1 MRVSAPN
8 HFPGARQAGF
18 ARVEFLSI
26 LFVVAT
32 LTLLQIAGATTS
44 KGKSSVAVC
53 FFNLRQLT
61 QAWQMYAD
69 DNKGALAENFDSQ
82 RTWVTSIIDY
92 SNPQSA
98 NTANLTNTPF
108 GRYVGR
114 TDVYRC
120 PADESSVRSASGLL
134 PRNRSYSMNG
144 AVGNPSSFW
153 LPTPPYRSY
162 TNLVNISAPP
172 PSRLSIFLEEHP
184 DSINDGMFAV
194 QMPTSPGST
203 TLIDFPA
210 AYHDGAMSLSCADGH
225 VEMKRW
231 LDPRTSPPVRLQPI
245 SLNIPQPN
253 NPDVLWLAERTSSR
267 LE

>member
-1 MRVSAPN
+1 MRALAP
-8 HFPGARQAGF
+8 GQSKSRAGF
-18 ARVEFLSI
+18 TRVELLSVLI
-26 LFVVAT
+26 VVAT
-32 LTLLQIAGATTS
+32 LTLLQIGGATTS
-44 KGKSSVAVC
+44 KSKGSVAVC

-69 DNKGALAENFDSQ
+69 DNKGALAENIDSS
-82 RTWVTSIIDY
+82 RTWVTSIVDY
-92 SNPQSA
+92 SSPQSA
-98 NTANLTNTPF
+98 NTATLTNTPF

-114 TDVYRC
+114 TDVYHC
-120 PADESSVRSASGLL
+120 PADETTVRTASGLV

-162 TNLVNISAPP
+162 TNLANISAPS
-172 PSRLSIFLEEHP
+172 PSHLFIFLEEHP
-184 DSINDGMFAV
+184 DSINDGLFAV
-194 QMPTSPGST
+194 QMPTSAAST

-210 AYHDGAMSLSCADGH
+210 AYHDGAMSLSYADGH

-231 LDPRTSPPVRLQPI
+231 LDPRTSPPVRFNSLLPI
-245 SLNIPQPN
+245 SNQAN
-253 NPDVLWLAERTSSR
+253 NPDILWLADRTSAR